1 VILDIRYSVKHV
13 PIRLTEERWEHI
25 LLNHQEFSYH
35 DKELI
40 LDAIE
45 APEYVLSGRAGSLVA
60 VVALGKGAYLHVY
73 YKEKR
78 DGSDGFIIT
87 ARIRPKVNKRLII
100 WP

>member
-1 VILDIRYSVKHV
+1 VILDIRYSVNRV

-45 APEYVLSGRAGSLVA
+45 APEYVRSGRAGSLVA
-60 VVALGKGAYLHVY
+60 GVSLGKVAYLHV
-73 YKEKR
+73 
-78 DGSDGFIIT
+78 
-87 ARIRPKVNKRLII
+87 
-100 WP
+100 

>member
-1 VILDIRYSVKHV
+1 VILDIRYSVNRV

-45 APEYVLSGRAGSLVA
+45 RPKYILSGRAGSLVA
-60 VVALGKGAYLHVY
+60 VVALGKAAFLHVY
-73 YKEKR
+73 YKER
-78 DGSDGFIIT
+78 RHRGDGFIIT
-87 ARIRPKVNKRLII
+87 ARIRPKINKRLII
-100 WP
+100 WR

>member
-1 VILDIRYSVKHV
+1 MILDIRYSVNRV

-45 APEYVLSGRAGSLVA
+45 RPEYILSGRAGSLVA
-60 VVALGKGAYLHVY
+60 VVALGKAAFLHVY
-73 YKEKR
+73 YKERR
-78 DGSDGFIIT
+78 DRGDGFIIT
-87 ARIRPKVNKRLII
+87 ARIRPKINKRLII
-100 WP
+100 WR